1 MIRLIYSVNLCRIVR
16 ACEKLSSI
24 EMLNTNPI
32 QYPAPQ
38 ADISCF
44 PQAYSAD
51 ESAEIFA
58 LLKTDLD
65 WQQAHITLYG
75 RTVPIPRLQQWYG
88 DAAYTYSRLH
98 M

>member
-1 MIRLIYSVNLCRIVR
+1 MPD
-16 ACEKLSSI
+16 
-24 EMLNTNPI
+24 TNPI
-32 QYPAPQ
+32 HYPAPQ
-38 ADISCF
+38 ADIFCF

-51 ESAEIFA
+51 ESAEIFE

-88 DAAYTYSRLH
+88 DSAYTYSRLH
-98 M
+98 MPARPMTPLLSRLKHRA